1 MPLEPRSPQI
11 AAHSIAITGV
21 EPGIGDQ
28 LQQIGILRD
37 QNLVATLKETSEL
50 NTKDQECVVCGQ
62 PLPRPAMRASRVCAS
77 PVCQLHYRVH
87 LERGLPCCC
96 VCGRPLSPVAG
107 HSGAIPVCSRQA
119 CQMRVSLLT
128 SLRARRCQ
136 ICGTH
141 YLYAAPTEELCG
153 EAICRQVQQE
163 RNADAHAKERARK
176 REERRCTL
184 RAQAASTL
192 PDLKLPIV
200 ILPRFEE
207 SLAGNAERRDAFRE
221 VIASKAREAVATVA
235 GVDPEAAQL
244 DEQAPDDPW
253 STQAL
258 AEACGECRGW
268 CCRNGGNYAY
278 LQESDLRRVAAE
290 QGITTWEDMVER
302 YLSFVPDATYQ
313 DSCIFHGR
321 AGCGLPRSLRSETC
335 TSFLCEAAF
344 SLCETIRRG
353 ATGLMLVST
362 SINEESENESVIYS
376 MAIVSLEPDAV
387 PASGLNHAE
396 APAGR

>member
-1 MPLEPRSPQI
+1 
-11 AAHSIAITGV
+11 
-21 EPGIGDQ
+21 
-28 LQQIGILRD
+28 
-37 QNLVATLKETSEL
+37 
-50 NTKDQECVVCGQ
+50 
-62 PLPRPAMRASRVCAS
+62 
-77 PVCQLHYRVH
+77 
-87 LERGLPCCC
+87 
-96 VCGRPLSPVAG
+96 
-107 HSGAIPVCSRQA
+107 
-119 CQMRVSLLT
+119 MRVSLLT
-128 SLRARRCQ
+128 SLRARRCK

-184 RAQAASTL
+184 RAQAAATL
-192 PDLKLPIV
+192 PGLKLPIV

-207 SLAGNAERRDAFRE
+207 SLAGNADRRDAFRE
-221 VIASKAREAVATVA
+221 VIARKSCDALAATGEEA
-235 GVDPEAAQL
+235 GPKEALLA
-244 DEQAPDDPW
+244 DQAPCDPW
-253 STQAL
+253 STLVL

-290 QGITTWEDMVER
+290 QGITTWEEMVER

-353 ATGLMLVST
+353 ATGLILVST
-362 SINEESENESVIYS
+362 SINEESENEPVIYS